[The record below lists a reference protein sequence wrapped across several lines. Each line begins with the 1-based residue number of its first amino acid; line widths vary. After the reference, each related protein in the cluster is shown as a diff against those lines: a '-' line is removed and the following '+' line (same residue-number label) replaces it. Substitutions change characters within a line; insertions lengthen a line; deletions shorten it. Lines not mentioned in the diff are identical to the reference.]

1 VGRCGRRPLRRCQAH
16 GICIHWYSRSVS
28 DTTIK
33 ISEEIRDRL
42 RTLAE
47 ERGLSTR
54 AYVERV
60 VAATPTEVERAER
73 TARGIAYVRA
83 NLSADFTDGDVR
95 QAQEWRAAIA
105 ARGIGNR
112 R

>member
-1 VGRCGRRPLRRCQAH
+1 MA
-16 GICIHWYSRSVS
+16 

-33 ISEEIRDRL
+33 ISEPIRDRL

-47 ERGLSTR
+47 ERGMSTR

-60 VAATPTEVERAER
+60 VAGTPTEVERAER
-73 TARGIAYVRA
+73 TARAVAYVRA
-83 NLSADFTDGDVR
+83 HLREDFSEDDVR
-95 QAQEWRAAIA
+95 EAQAWREAITN
-105 ARGIGNR
+105 GQVGGR